1 MQHGRDMDQ
10 PIPGAK
16 PEPLAS
22 TALGSVDRPKFCLTD
37 EQRDEIAKLSGIPRT
52 VAANDAWAMIEV
64 LIATYR
70 GRKNS
75 RDTAMLPAEV
85 RDELRAIRDD
95 AEELW
100 KRLSQLQV
108 RQPVDWSMSFPE
120 MSALFDLGMRCSLLA
135 SDIEPAKRGPN
146 RDVYVLI
153 ANLDGIRWE
162 FTRKTISRSYKSTA
176 TSYITYVCALADPD
190 IGTGTIDKAM
200 KSVIERRKRRGL
212 VAAEIGG

>member
-10 PIPGAK
+10 PITPGAK

-22 TALGSVDRPKFCLTD
+22 SALGSVDRPKFSLTD

-52 VAANDAWAMIEV
+52 AAADDAWAMIEV

-70 GRKNS
+70 SRKNS
-75 RDTAMLPAEV
+75 RGTAMLPAEV
-85 RDELRAIRDD
+85 RDELRAIGDD

-135 SDIEPAKRGPN
+135 SDIEPAKRGPDAG
-146 RDVYVLI
+146 DVYVLI

-162 FTRKTISRSYKSTA
+162 FTGRTISRSYKSTA
-176 TSYITYVCALADPD
+176 TSYITYVLRSCRSRHWNRDD
-190 IGTGTIDKAM
+190 
-200 KSVIERRKRRGL
+200 R
-212 VAAEIGG
+212 